1 MAVEIIE
8 VTTPQQLKAFVR
20 FPHSLY
26 YKNPY
31 YVPLLDFDELNTL
44 RRDKNPAFEFC
55 EARYWLALKNGK
67 IAGRIAGILNRRA
80 NEAWGKK
87 QLRFG
92 WIDFIDDEEVVK
104 GLFKAVEGWARQLG
118 MEEIHGPLG
127 FTDLDREGMLI
138 EGFNEVGTLA
148 AIYYYPYYPQH
159 LEQLGFRKDVDWIE
173 YQIQVPEQ
181 LPEKVG
187 EITRIVKERHNLHT
201 LKVKKSRYLLP
212 YAQQMFTVFNQAY
225 KVLYGMVP
233 LTPRQID
240 AYVKQYIGLINP
252 RYIAVVLDKDD
263 QVVGF
268 GITMPS
274 LVRAL
279 QKARGRL
286 FPCGFLHILW
296 ALHHVR
302 TVELLL
308 VGVLP
313 ELQGQGV
320 PALMIAELAQNFT
333 RMGVRYAESNPEL
346 EHNAKVQALWKGYT
360 LRQHKRRRC
369 FVKSL
374 I

>member
-26 YKNPY
+26 NKNPY

-55 EARYWLALKNGK
+55 EARYWLAFKNGK

-104 GLFKAVEGWARQLG
+104 GLLTAVEGWARQLG

-201 LKVKKSRYLLP
+201 LKVKKSRDLLP

-308 VGVLP
+308 VSVLP

-346 EHNAKVQALWKGYT
+346 EHNAKVQALWKGYS